1 MHNAAPPRAEGLLHR
16 ALAALGGIG
25 QPVDAARCLDALH
38 AAASAGDAPAARSLG
53 MAWASAGDP
62 DAARAC
68 FTHAVVSGDAMSA
81 FLLAR
86 LSPEA
91 DASRA
96 LDAFAF
102 RGGIAR
108 AQAFLADTAT
118 GEVRLPTP
126 ATSSLPPPP
135 EATVFDLTPFDAVV
149 HHAQPSIATFDDV
162 LKPLDGEYVIGL
174 ASGRVQRS
182 LVHDPASGGPMRHP
196 MRTSQSMTF
205 PVVDADVWLRQ
216 LQRRLAALTGLPF
229 AHAEPL
235 AVLRYARGEEY
246 RPHRDYLRD
255 PGALGPDAP
264 GQRVRTV
271 FAYLSDVAAGGETDF
286 PLLGVRIAP
295 RRGRVVMFDNVRPDG
310 SPDADTLHAGLPVAQ
325 GRKWLATL
333 WMRERPLR
341 TA

>member
-1 MHNAAPPRAEGLLHR
+1 MQIAAPPRAEGWLHR

-25 QPVDAARCLDALH
+25 QPVDAPGCLDALH
-38 AAASAGDAPAARSLG
+38 AAARAGHVPALRSLG
-53 MAWASAGDP
+53 MAWARADDL

-68 FTHAVVSGDAMSA
+68 FTQAAAGGDAMAA

-86 LSPEA
+86 LVPDA
-91 DASRA
+91 DLARA
-96 LDAFAF
+96 LDVFAV

-108 AQAFLADTAT
+108 AQAFLAAAATADA
-118 GEVRLPTP
+118 RLPTLAP
-126 ATSSLPPPP
+126 TSLPPPP
-135 EATVFDLTPFDAVV
+135 EASAFDLPSHPAVV
-149 HHAQPSIATFDDV
+149 HHAQPPIATFEDV
-162 LKPLDGEYVIGL
+162 LTPLDCEYVIGL

-182 LVHDPASGGPMRHP
+182 LVHDPASGGPMLHP

-205 PVVDADVWLRQ
+205 PATDDDVWLRQ

-229 AHAEPL
+229 ANAEPL

-255 PGALGPDAP
+255 PAALAADAP

-310 SPDADTLHAGLPVAQ
+310 APDADTLHAGMPVVQ

-333 WMRERPLR
+333 WMRERPVR